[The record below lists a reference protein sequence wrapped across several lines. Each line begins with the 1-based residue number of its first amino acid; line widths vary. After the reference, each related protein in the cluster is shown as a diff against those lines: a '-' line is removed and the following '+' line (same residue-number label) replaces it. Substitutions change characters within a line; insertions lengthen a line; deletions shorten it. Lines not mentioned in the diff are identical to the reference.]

1 MVHEKRSYLTL
12 PAVALGICLGA
23 VGSLCAG
30 GSALKDPV
38 EALKRFRAPVVECRE
53 AVKGC
58 LWIEAESF
66 ADYGGW
72 VIDTQFVHK
81 MGSAYLISKGVL
93 KPAPPAKTSIAV
105 PSSGEWH
112 VWVRTRDWLPK
123 FSPGRFTVRIAGKNG
138 RELGVSGK
146 PGWRWEKA
154 GVFSLESGSASVE
167 LVDLSGGFAR
177 CDALFLSK
185 GGDVPPPDGG
195 EELASARIRYS
206 GGDAMVADGGVYDV
220 VVVGAGPGGLGAS
233 LAASRLGM
241 RTVLIHDRPVLGGN
255 NSVEHAVTIG
265 GSGHN
270 FLDGVVDSREGGILE
285 EARLNQ
291 QHLSPSGKGRAP
303 MSAVYRMMVDA
314 EKLLVEHSNERVV
327 SAGKNGRTVTSVMSV
342 NTLTGRRTRY
352 RGKVFVDGTGDG
364 WIGRFVGASRMYGR
378 EARSEYGEKT
388 APPKADS
395 VTMSGCIDDYDY
407 HETMKETQYE
417 TPVWAKVLP
426 QGFNRRDVRG
436 VNARWWLEH
445 SGYINDIEDPE
456 GARDEL
462 IRIHLDY
469 WGWIRRHPKYGALA
483 RRCVLDEIKICNGR
497 REGWRM
503 LGDYVLTDVDCI
515 EGRVFPDGITV
526 GGWLLDVHDPLG
538 VLNPKGNGKYSADQ
552 TRLYTIPYRCVYS
565 RDFDNLYMAGRNIS
579 VTHAALGSTRIM
591 GTIFTIGQAVGTAS
605 AMLVR
610 TGLSA
615 RVLGMRKIG
624 ELQQQ
629 LIKDDQYI
637 RGIAGDDPANLARK
651 AKVSASSTVEEVS
664 YGKDDPD
671 FLGVAKANWAWRREV
686 LYGLASCFPRGSL
699 DRIEKVD
706 CYMKGSAGADRE
718 IEMEVYE
725 SDDLVTDGRARTLLG
740 SAKAMI
746 KRNGIGFV
754 AFRFD
759 EPLRLSKRYVWLKMR
774 KMEGVYWYRRKH
786 VFAEGGALAVW
797 RKDGEVRLEPGYQS
811 AFVTTPVLKGRI
823 DAKPDYVIDGHGRP
837 DTLPSEGTSTRAW
850 RSDPGMSLPQWIR
863 LEYAEP
869 VLAGEIRIVF
879 DSGLCCGGL
888 QWPHPPELVKD
899 YAVLG
904 LVDGEWIELAAVQ
917 GNWQRHRI
925 HRFKPRELSAVKVRV
940 DATWG
945 VPEARIQEISVY

>member
-1 MVHEKRSYLTL
+1 MMHKKRFHTAL

-23 VGSLCAG
+23 AG
-30 GSALKDPV
+30 ILYADGVALKDPV
-38 EALKRFRAPVVECRE
+38 ETLKRFRAPVVECRE

-93 KPAPPAKTSIAV
+93 KPVSPAKTSIGI

-123 FSPGRFTVRIAGKNG
+123 FSPGRFTVRIAGKKG
-138 RELGVSGK
+138 CVLGVSGK
-146 PGWRWEKA
+146 SGWRWEKA
-154 GVFSLESGSASVE
+154 GVFSLKSGSTSVE

-185 GGDVPPPDGG
+185 SGDAPPPDGG
-195 EELASARIRYS
+195 EQLASDRIRYC
-206 GGDAMVADGGVYDV
+206 GGGATVSDGGVYDV

-270 FLDGVVDSREGGILE
+270 FLDGVVDSREGGIME

-291 QHLSPSGKGRAP
+291 QHLSPSRKDRVS

-314 EKLLVEHSNERVV
+314 EKLLTEFPNERVV
-327 SAGKNGRTVTSVMSV
+327 SAEKDGRTVLSVMSV

-364 WIGRFVGASRMYGR
+364 WIGYFVGASRMYGR
-378 EARSEYGEKT
+378 EARSEYGEMT
-388 APPKADS
+388 APPKADA
-395 VTMSGCIDDYDY
+395 VTMSGCINDYDY
-407 HETMKETQYE
+407 HETKKETQYE
-417 TPVWAKVLP
+417 TPVWAKILP
-426 QGFNRRDVRG
+426 KGFNRHDVRG

-445 SGYINDIEDPE
+445 SGYIDDIEDPE
-456 GARDEL
+456 AARDEL

-469 WGWIRRHPKYGALA
+469 WGWIRRHSKYGALA

-497 REGWRM
+497 REGWRFF
-503 LGDYVLTDVDCI
+503 GDYVLTDVDCI

-538 VLNPKGNGKYSADQ
+538 VLNPKGNGKYSANQ

-591 GTIFTIGQAVGTAS
+591 GTIFAIGQAVGTAS

-615 RVLGMRKIG
+615 RMLGVQKIG

-637 RGIAGDDPANLARK
+637 RGIAGDDPANHARK
-651 AKVSASSTVEEVS
+651 AKVSASSTVGEVE
-664 YGKDDPD
+664 YGMDDPD
-671 FLGVAKANWAWRREV
+671 FMGVAKANWAWRREV
-686 LYGLASCFPRGSL
+686 LYGLASCFPRGKL
-699 DRIEKVD
+699 DRLEKVD
-706 CYMKGSAGADRE
+706 CYMRGSARTDRE
-718 IEMEVYE
+718 ITMEVYE
-725 SDDLVTDGRARTLLG
+725 SDDLVADEKSLTLLG
-740 SAKAMI
+740 SAKANV
-746 KRNGIGFV
+746 KRNGIRFV
-754 AFRFD
+754 AFKFD
-759 EPLRLSKRYVWLKMR
+759 APLKLSKKYVWLKML
-774 KMEGVYWYRRKH
+774 KAEGVYWFRRKH

-797 RKDGEVRLEPGYQS
+797 QRDGKMRLESGYQS
-811 AFVTTPVLKGRI
+811 AFVTTPMLKGRI

-837 DTLPSEGTSTRAW
+837 DTLPAEGVSTRAW
-850 RSDPGMSLPQWIR
+850 RSDPTATLPQWIR
-863 LEYAEP
+863 LDCDAP
-869 VLAGEIRIVF
+869 VLAHEIRIVF
-879 DSGLCCGGL
+879 DSGLCGGGI

-899 YAVLG
+899 YALVG
-904 LVDGEWIELAAVQ
+904 LVDGKWEELAVVK

-925 HRFKPRELSAVKVRV
+925 HRLEAKRLSAVKVRV

-945 VPEARIQEISVY
+945 VPEARIQEISIY